1 MLALSS
7 MPNGKPENKFQK
19 LSFGSKN
26 HDSHDVFHTNTSNH
40 DDCQPKSEEI
50 LFSGNNLQVNRY
62 YYTDSKGALCSW
74 EGVEKLND
82 NSTNGPTDTTLCTIA
97 VLKRQIRCDCLLLVR
112 QYRAPHQRYTI
123 EFPATVLNCRDTLND
138 QFIVERANREIKDE
152 TGYTSTL
159 IKHVSPATAMDA
171 DITDGKVRLV
181 SVIIDGDDPLQ
192 HASPANTF
200 SFESGHGHIVQ
211 LLQLPL
217 NGLLDRLTQLSDHDI
232 IDSRVYAYAMGLQE
246 GEKMAINQLR
256 KEELN
261 EM

>member
-1 MLALSS
+1 MSTLTSI
-7 MPNGKPENKFQK
+7 PNGKPEFFQNNFQK
-19 LSFGSKN
+19 ITFGKSET
-26 HDSHDVFHTNTSNH
+26 HDVCSHSIGHT
-40 DDCQPKSEEI
+40 CQPKNEEI

-82 NSTNGPTDTTLCTIA
+82 NSSTGQTDTTMCTIA

-138 QFIVERANREIKDE
+138 QFIVERANREIQDD
-152 TGYTSTL
+152 TGYTSTT

-181 SVIIDGDDPLQ
+181 SVSIDGDDPLQ

-217 NGLLDRLTQLSDHDI
+217 NGLLDRLAQFSEYDI
-232 IDSRVYAYAMGLQE
+232 IDSRVYAFAMGLQE
-246 GEKMAINQLR
+246 GEKIAYSNMQM
-256 KEELN
+256 KEDLN